1 MPGAP
6 RILDCLPPR
15 RRFPSL
21 GSNDGGGGLNLRYEH
36 PLVALLLLIAVAGCC
51 TTSMEHEPASTR
63 FRAPKVPDASRFA
76 SKAAVPPPLVAR
88 AQSSDSSPRPV
99 PSSRLTE
106 DDDEDDDEAD
116 DDEEDDDEDEEVAA
130 PRRSGAPVRNREGP
144 FRSNPGV
151 VPDRDRASAL
161 QSNAAKADPYENGD
175 GFDQPDLLMKAL
187 GYESSSTRVFG
198 WVEGAVLFNPAA
210 PRNHQTLPNTTSDLA
225 NRAQIPQAYLA
236 IERVF
241 KNVDTIDYGFRFD
254 NLVGTDYSLFSD
266 IRQLERPIFF
276 HDYGYTPTQFYVD
289 LHLPILTAG
298 GLDLRF
304 GQFISLAGY
313 ESAFAPGRPLRSTGL
328 LFNYSH
334 PFTNMGL
341 LTTLNISDRL
351 QVFNAPVNGWDR
363 LFDAHD
369 QWGYMGGIN
378 WDSKDE
384 RTNLSLAYYA
394 GPNQITR
401 ALTRAPLSAVVLP
414 PPPLQG
420 RGRSRGRGQE
430 TTLIS
435 GVLSHE
441 WDKRW
446 TTVFEIDSGTET
458 GISVFSNRPR
468 LSRNSAWYGAGA
480 WVLYTFD
487 ERWTGVVRTS
497 AFRDQGGVRTGF
509 DDTYF
514 EAALGLIYK
523 PTPWFW
529 IRPEIDYNGAVGA
542 PPFET
547 RTGRTN
553 HEVFFGFDVLLLF

>member
-1 MPGAP
+1 MPGPP
-6 RILDCLPPR
+6 RILDCLFLR
-15 RRFPSL
+15 RRFPCP
-21 GSNDGGGGLNLRYEH
+21 GSNDGGGGLRLRHGY
-36 PLVALLLLIAVAGCC
+36 PLIALLLLIAVAGCC
-51 TTSMEHEPASTR
+51 TTSMEHAP
-63 FRAPKVPDASRFA
+63 RAAKAPGASRFA
-76 SKAAVPPPLVAR
+76 SQAAVPPPLVAR
-88 AQSSDSSPRPV
+88 AQSSDASTRTV
-99 PSSRLTE
+99 PSSRLGE
-106 DDDEDDDEAD
+106 
-116 DDEEDDDEDEEVAA
+116 DDEEDDDDEEEDDEDEAVAA
-130 PRRSGAPVRNREGP
+130 PRHPGSPGRELAP
-144 FRSNPGV
+144 
-151 VPDRDRASAL
+151 AL
-161 QSNAAKADPYENGD
+161 QGNAAKADPHEHEHENGD
-175 GFDQPDLLMKAL
+175 GFDQHDMFMKAL
-187 GYESSSTRVFG
+187 GYESSSTRIYG
-198 WVEGAVLFNPAA
+198 WVEGAALFNPAA

-254 NLVGTDYSLFSD
+254 NLVGTDYALFSD
-266 IRQLERPIFF
+266 IRQLEKPVFS

-363 LFDAHD
+363 LLDAHN

-384 RTNLSLAYYA
+384 RTNLGLAYYV
-394 GPNQITR
+394 GPNQINR
-401 ALTRAPLSAVVLP
+401 ALTRAPLPIAVLP
-414 PPPLQG
+414 RPLG
-420 RGRSRGRGQE
+420 GRSRGQE

-446 TTVFEIDSGTET
+446 TTVLEIDSGTET
-458 GISVFSNRPR
+458 RIPVFSNRPR
-468 LSRNSAWYGAGA
+468 LSRNSAWYGTGA

-514 EAALGLIYK
+514 EAAVGLIYK

-529 IRPEIDYNGAVGA
+529 IRPEIDYDGAVGA

-553 HEVFFGFDVLLLF
+553 NEVFFGFDVLFLF